1 MSKIFFFQKQI
12 QIINFSFFRIDIED
26 VLSCIAVSDEFR
38 LKLET
43 LFNEFI
49 QTNETSSEPFII
61 QRQNFSD
68 TEFYYIELL
77 AKHKQLTI
85 NRINEDIIH
94 INK

>member
-1 MSKIFFFQKQI
+1 MNILFF
-12 QIINFSFFRIDIED
+12 SIDIED

-49 QTNETSSEPFII
+49 QSNETSEPFII
-61 QRQNFSD
+61 QRPNFSE

-85 NRINEDIIH
+85 HRINEDIIH

>member
-1 MSKIFFFQKQI
+1 LIRFIFF
-12 QIINFSFFRIDIED
+12 RVDIED
-26 VLSCIAVSDEFR
+26 IDVSDEFR
-38 LKLET
+38 LKLDS
-43 LFNEFI
+43 LLNEFI
-49 QTNETSSEPFII
+49 QSDQTIEPFII

-85 NRINEDIIH
+85 NRIDENIIH

>member
-1 MSKIFFFQKQI
+1 MIRFIFF
-12 QIINFSFFRIDIED
+12 RVDIED
-26 VLSCIAVSDEFR
+26 IDVSDEFR
-38 LKLET
+38 LKLDS
-43 LFNEFI
+43 LLNEFI
-49 QTNETSSEPFII
+49 QSDQTIEPFII

-85 NRINEDIIH
+85 NRIDENIIH

>member
-1 MSKIFFFQKQI
+1 MYLPL
-12 QIINFSFFRIDIED
+12 FRIDIED

-38 LKLET
+38 SKLDI
-43 LFNEFI
+43 LFNDFI
-49 QTNETSSEPFII
+49 QSNEISEPFII

-68 TEFYYIELL
+68 TEYYYIELL
-77 AKHKQLTI
+77 AKHRQLTI